1 MRVYFSF
8 PVSLARREACYSIL
22 SNQLKSVVSDTATLL
37 WSHPMG
43 YDKAMVTSCDIFVF
57 RPAHNLWSVTF
68 AELPSGVRE
77 ELKLALR
84 HNKSIY
90 MVYTNQAG
98 EDNMYKVEIDHQR
111 GIITGLQGT
120 SSEIYHEIRGEAL
133 AKARYP
139 ELPTQIKTVPKLSED
154 CIKKI
159 NYDPR
164 LLLG

>member
-8 PVSLARREACYSIL
+8 PLSLARRQACYYIL
-22 SNQLKSVVSDTATLL
+22 SNQLKSVVSDTTTLL
-37 WSHPMG
+37 WTQPMS
-43 YDKAMVTSCDIFVF
+43 YDKAMVTSCNIFVF
-57 RPAHNLWSVTF
+57 RPTHNLWSVTF

-77 ELKLALR
+77 ELYLAMK

-98 EDNMYKVEIDHQR
+98 EDNMYKTEIDQQR

-120 SSEIYHEIRGEAL
+120 SSEIYHEIRVEAL
-133 AKARYP
+133 SKARYP
-139 ELPTQIKTVPKLSED
+139 EFPTQVKIVGKLSED
-154 CIKKI
+154 CIKKV